1 MGLPNESP
9 ADTGAASDRS
19 AAATPPPCKPPV
31 DLRQSE
37 QTTGNDADAV
47 WVQAP
52 VTEAAGD
59 APQRSAVLETEAAS
73 VELSRVASAPYTVF
87 SRRARVGITV
97 MVSFASMVSP
107 MTSNIYFPALDSVAR
122 DLGVSLGLINLTLT
136 TYMVFQGV
144 APTLL
149 GDFGDKAGRR
159 PAYALS
165 FLVFLAANIGLALQ
179 RDYAALMVL
188 RCVQAAGSS
197 GTLALGYGVVA
208 DLAPRSTRGKYMGYL
223 GAAIN
228 VGPTLGPFLGGVLSQ
243 TLGWPSIFWF
253 LAIFVTAFLVP
264 WVLFAPETGR
274 NVVGNGSYAAQTWN
288 RPLVPCARDRRPKE
302 EMPASRRPRLSI
314 PNPLGTLTMVFEKEM
329 GSILLIAAV
338 IYLCFILVAAT
349 MGTLLK
355 EIYNYNDL
363 QVGLCYLPY
372 GLGCCVT
379 SVVQGYAQNWNYRR
393 IAHNVG
399 FDLKSKENGDK
410 FPIERARLQLIYP
423 SMLVGAVALIG
434 YGWALQVE
442 TSVAVPLVMVFIIGM
457 MIPTSL
463 NMITTLMVDLFP
475 EAPASAAAANNLVR
489 CLFGAAATAVID
501 YMLNGMGRGW
511 CFTFLALL
519 MFACVP
525 WILFIEKAGPRWR
538 AEKRQ
543 RQEQRKLDESL

>member
-9 ADTGAASDRS
+9 VDGGATSDRRPLTPR
-19 AAATPPPCKPPV
+19 APPPTRLPSGKSFG
-31 DLRQSE
+31 DDD
-37 QTTGNDADAV
+37 NNNNADAV

-52 VTEAAGD
+52 ATEAAAGD
-59 APQRSAVLETEAAS
+59 AQQAVCSPA
-73 VELSRVASAPYTVF
+73 LSPAVSAPYTVF
-87 SRRARVGITV
+87 SQRARVGITI
-97 MVSFASMVSP
+97 MVSLASMVSP
-107 MTSNIYFPALDSVAR
+107 MTSNIYFPALGSVAR

-165 FLVFLAANIGLALQ
+165 FLFFLGANVGLALQ

-274 NVVGNGSYAAQTWN
+274 NVVGNGTYAAQTWN
-288 RPLVPCARDRRPKE
+288 RPLVSCSRDRRPKE
-302 EMPASRRPRLSI
+302 EMPASQRPKLSV
-314 PNPLGTLTMVFEKEM
+314 PNPLSTLTMVFEKEM

-338 IYLCFILVAAT
+338 IYLSFILVAAT

-355 EIYNYNDL
+355 EIYYYDDL

-379 SVVQGYAQNWNYRR
+379 SVGQGYAQNWNYRR
-393 IAHNVG
+393 IAKKVG
-399 FDLKSKENGDK
+399 FDLKSKEHGDK

-423 SMLVGAVALIG
+423 SMVVGAAALIG
-434 YGWALQVE
+434 YGWALQME

-501 YMLNGMGRGW
+501 YMLKGMGRGW

-525 WILFIEKAGPRWR
+525 WILYIEKVGPRWR

-543 RQEQRKLDESL
+543 RQEQRKLNEAL

>member
-1 MGLPNESP
+1 MGLPNQSP
-9 ADTGAASDRS
+9 ADAGATSDRLPADTPCAPQPS
-19 AAATPPPCKPPV
+19 RPPSKKVIDDDDAEAA
-31 DLRQSE
+31 
-37 QTTGNDADAV
+37 

-52 VTEAAGD
+52 ATEAAGYLQQPSSVLAG
-59 APQRSAVLETEAAS
+59 APTE
-73 VELSRVASAPYTVF
+73 LTRVASAPYTVF

-107 MTSNIYFPALDSVAR
+107 MTSNIYFPALDSVAH
-122 DLGVSLGLINLTLT
+122 DLGVSLSLISLTLT
-136 TYMVFQGV
+136 TYMVFQGI

-165 FLVFLAANIGLALQ
+165 FLVFLGANIGLAMQ
-179 RDYAALMVL
+179 RDYATLMVL
-188 RCVQAAGSS
+188 RCLQAAGSS

-253 LAIFVTAFLVP
+253 LAIFVAAFLVP

-274 NVVGNGSYAAQTWN
+274 NVVGNGSYAAQKWN
-288 RPLVPCARDRRPKE
+288 RPLVPCSRDRRPKE
-302 EMPASRRPRLSI
+302 EMPASQRPQLSI
-314 PNPLGTLTMVFEKEM
+314 PNPLSTLAMVFEKEM
-329 GSILLIAAV
+329 GCILLIAAV

-355 EIYNYNDL
+355 EIYHYDDL

-393 IAHNVG
+393 IANKVG

-423 SMLVGAVALIG
+423 SMLVGAAALIG
-434 YGWALQVE
+434 YGWALQME

-489 CLFGAAATAVID
+489 CLFGAAATAIIT
-501 YMLNGMGRGW
+501 YMLNGLGRGW
-511 CFTFLALL
+511 CFTILAFL

-525 WILFIEKAGPRWR
+525 WVLYIEKVGPRWR

-543 RQEQRKLDESL
+543 RQEQRKLKESL